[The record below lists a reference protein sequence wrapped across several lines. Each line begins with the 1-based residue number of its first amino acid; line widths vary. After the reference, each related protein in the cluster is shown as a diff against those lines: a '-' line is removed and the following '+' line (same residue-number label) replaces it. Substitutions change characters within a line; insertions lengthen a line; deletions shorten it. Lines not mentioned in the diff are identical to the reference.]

1 MRTAFLSA
9 IPAALVLAF
18 VTFSAEGQT
27 TPSSP
32 VPGVAYVSSQ
42 RILNEVAS
50 ARAELAKVQAL
61 QAQKNSELRAKQ
73 QEIDGIRK
81 QIAAAA
87 DTEARGQLMK
97 QEDDA
102 RRELQRTAQE
112 AQAELQRLQRE
123 VQGGLQAEVKKAT
136 EELSRTQNIKLVLN
150 ADTTVIWAAPGFDVT
165 NQLIDKLNA
174 QAAAKP

>member
-1 MRTAFLSA
+1 MRTVFLSA

-18 VTFSAEGQT
+18 VTYSAEGQT

-32 VPGVAYVSSQ
+32 VTGVAYVSSQ

-50 ARAELAKVQAL
+50 ARAELAKIQAL

-73 QEIDGIRK
+73 QAIDGIRK

-87 DTEARGQLMK
+87 DNDARAQLMK
-97 QEDDA
+97 QEDEQ
-102 RRELQRTAQE
+102 RQELQRTAQE
-112 AQAELQRLQRE
+112 AQTELQRLQRE
-123 VQGGLQAEVKKAT
+123 VQVSLQAKVKAAT
-136 EELSRTQNIKLVLN
+136 EELSKTQNIKLVLN
-150 ADTTVIWAAPGFDVT
+150 SDTSVIWAAPGFDVT

-174 QAAAKP
+174 EPTTKP

>member
-1 MRTAFLSA
+1 MRTVFLSA

-18 VTFSAEGQT
+18 VTYSAEGQT
-27 TPSSP
+27 APATP

-42 RILNEVAS
+42 RILNEVAA
-50 ARAELAKVQAL
+50 ARTELAKVQAL

-81 QIAAAA
+81 QIAEAA
-87 DTEARGQLMK
+87 DAGARAQLMK
-97 QEDDA
+97 QEDEH
-102 RRELQRTAQE
+102 RQELQRLAQE
-112 AQAELQRLQRE
+112 AQTELQRVQRE
-123 VQGGLQAEVKKAT
+123 VQVSLQAKVKAAT
-136 EELSRTQNIKLVLN
+136 EELSKAQNLKLILN

-174 QAAAKP
+174 QPAAKP